1 MQQLPPRVE
10 LTSEQKAEIR
20 ALRAKDPVAN
30 SQQKLAKQFGVSGL
44 YIAMIARA
52 PLAERALSRQAAET
66 KLAASSARHQ
76 IAVLRRRR
84 IRELA
89 RTPGERGL

>member
-1 MQQLPPRVE
+1 MQAPRVL
-10 LTSEQKAEIR
+10 LTEEQKAEIR

-30 SQQKLAKQFGVSGL
+30 SQSKLAKKYNVSGL
-44 YIAMIARA
+44 YIAMVARTPDTA
-52 PLAERALSRQAAET
+52 REVSRLKEQI
-66 KLAASSARHQ
+66 KLESSSARHQ